1 MDTDTEL
8 VARAREG
15 DRAAFED
22 LVRRH
27 EGLLRALCLRMAG
40 TKGLAEDAVQE
51 AVVQAMLDLD
61 SLRQPDRFGSWLAGI
76 GLNVCRHLLRAEH
89 AADVSLDPVGG
100 VVGVWPVDAS
110 DPQQVAEESE
120 LAQAVRRAVMD
131 LPSGQKTAVLL
142 FYLAGLTQVEV
153 AQTLGIEV
161 GAVRTRLFK
170 ARQSLKRE
178 LMIVWKE
185 YSMEAAQAIPVEIE
199 DVRVSGEEDERQGH
213 MVLLRESG
221 GNRGFPI
228 WIGFMEGAA
237 IAALLEKV
245 EAPRPMTY
253 ALAAAAI
260 KALDGRVSGVHIG
273 QLVDDVFYATVILS
287 GPRGEARLDA
297 RPSDALA
304 LGLAMAARVTVDAD
318 VFERVAR
325 EVPEERWE
333 RRGASEVLAT
343 LREQMQR
350 REPPRF
356 L

>member
-120 LAQAVRRAVMD
+120 LAQAVRSLGPLHRAGGRPRVRPQP
-131 LPSGQKTAVLL
+131 LQK
-142 FYLAGLTQVEV
+142 G
-153 AQTLGIEV
+153 
-161 GAVRTRLFK
+161 
-170 ARQSLKRE
+170 KR
-178 LMIVWKE
+178 V
-185 YSMEAAQAIPVEIE
+185 Y
-199 DVRVSGEEDERQGH
+199 
-213 MVLLRESG
+213 
-221 GNRGFPI
+221 
-228 WIGFMEGAA
+228 
-237 IAALLEKV
+237 
-245 EAPRPMTY
+245 
-253 ALAAAAI
+253 
-260 KALDGRVSGVHIG
+260 
-273 QLVDDVFYATVILS
+273 
-287 GPRGEARLDA
+287 
-297 RPSDALA
+297 
-304 LGLAMAARVTVDAD
+304 
-318 VFERVAR
+318 
-325 EVPEERWE
+325 VPCDT
-333 RRGASEVLAT
+333 S
-343 LREQMQR
+343 
-350 REPPRF
+350 
-356 L
+356 